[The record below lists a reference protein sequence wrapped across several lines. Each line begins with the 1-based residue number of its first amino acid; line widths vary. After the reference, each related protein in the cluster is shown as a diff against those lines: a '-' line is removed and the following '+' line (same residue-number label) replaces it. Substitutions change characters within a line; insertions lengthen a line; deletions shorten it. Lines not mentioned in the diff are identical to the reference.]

1 MSENDAHAL
10 LFSICFVYRDDPFIP
25 SLSAYI
31 HLSTGGCMSRSM
43 TAYGRASR
51 ETVFGHLTI
60 EISSVNS
67 KSLDLTLLMPKEWAC
82 YEIDIRRWVAA
93 VLSRGHCTIRIQPS
107 YSRLTP
113 IQVTPNIPLA
123 QELKKAW
130 DAIGSALHI
139 SSNAHFHLEML
150 AHESELFH
158 YHNALHDD
166 ATYKEALSTVIHK
179 ALTRLVA
186 MREVEGNTLTKG
198 MFDVLTRVRERIE
211 ATAAATQLTPERYR
225 ERLLQLL
232 QESLPEMADHQER
245 IFREVLLLADRID
258 ITEEITRAYSH
269 LDQIHYELR
278 KESGQIGKKLDFLF
292 QELLREIN
300 TMASKSP
307 DLAIT
312 RAAIENKNDI
322 EILREQARNLE

>member
-1 MSENDAHAL
+1 
-10 LFSICFVYRDDPFIP
+10 
-25 SLSAYI
+25 
-31 HLSTGGCMSRSM
+31 MSRSM
-43 TAYGRASR
+43 TAYGRASQ
-51 ETVFGHLTI
+51 ETVFGHLTV

-67 KSLDLTLLMPKEWAC
+67 KSLDLTLLMPKEWTC
-82 YEIDIRRWVAA
+82 YEIDVRRWVAA
-93 VLSRGHCTIRIQPS
+93 ALSRGHCTIRIQPS

-139 SSNAHFHLEML
+139 ASNAHFHLEML
-150 AHESELFH
+150 AHETELFH

-166 ATYKEALSTVIHK
+166 ATYKDALSKVIHE
-179 ALTRLVA
+179 ALTRLIA
-186 MREVEGNTLTKG
+186 MREIEGNALTKG
-198 MFDVLTRVRERIE
+198 MFEVLARIRQRIE
-211 ATAAATQLTPERYR
+211 EIATATQLAPQKYR
-225 ERLLQLL
+225 ERLLQLV

-269 LDQIHYELR
+269 LDQIHSELR
-278 KESGQIGKKLDFLF
+278 RESGQIGKKLDFLF

-300 TMASKSP
+300 TITSKSP
-307 DLAIT
+307 DLTIT

-322 EILREQARNLE
+322 ETLREQARNLE